1 MNGYN
6 SRIEKA
12 KIRIKNYS
20 RLKEITQTAAQRTNV
35 QKLKKGWL
43 RDTKNRRQRSNMYF
57 IGVLEVDNE
66 NRKEVITKLK
76 NGG

>member
-35 QKLKKGWL
+35 QKLKK
-43 RDTKNRRQRSNMYF
+43 D
-57 IGVLEVDNE
+57 D
-66 NRKEVITKLK
+66 
-76 NGG
+76 